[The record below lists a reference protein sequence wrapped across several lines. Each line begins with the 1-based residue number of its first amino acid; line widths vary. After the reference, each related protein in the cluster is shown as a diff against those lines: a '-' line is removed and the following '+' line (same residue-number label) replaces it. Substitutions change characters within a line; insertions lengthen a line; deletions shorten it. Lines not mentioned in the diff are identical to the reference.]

1 MDKLFALS
9 KFKDG
14 KLSFSMAGK
23 TKDYK
28 GLIHIKNT
36 TVLDYKILN
45 NILAFVNTIPSLVT
59 FSLPGYSKNGLEVK
73 SAYINFNSK
82 DDIFDITDIS
92 LDSKEM
98 DIVGRGT
105 ASFTKNEIDI
115 NLNLVTDL
123 GSSISKIPVVGYIL
137 LGEDSISTSMSISGK
152 LDDPNVKSLIVKDIA
167 IAPLNIIKRTLL
179 LPFHLFESDEKK
191 KK

>member
-9 KFKDG
+9 KFKSG
-14 KLSFSMAGK
+14 KLSFSMHGT

-28 GLIHIKNT
+28 GLMHIKNT
-36 TVLDYKILN
+36 TILDYKILN

-82 DDIFDITDIS
+82 DDVFDISDIS

-105 ASFTKNEIDI
+105 ASFAKNEIDI
-115 NLNLVTDL
+115 KLNLISDL
-123 GSSISKIPVVGYIL
+123 GSSVAKIPVVGYIL
-137 LGEDSISTSMSISGK
+137 LGEDSISTSMKISGK
-152 LDDPNVKSLIVKDIA
+152 LNDPSVKSLIAKDIA
-167 IAPLNIIKRTLL
+167 VAPLNIIKRTLL
-179 LPFHLFESDEKK
+179 LPFHLFEKE
-191 KK
+191 